1 MRVAVTTHPNPSHLV
16 GALSAARVA
25 RRAGYEV
32 AVVSG
37 PGVTDLIEAA
47 GFPALTV
54 PSMRTIDE
62 LLSARAAAVGAA
74 APAPVAPRP
83 VGGRTSPVSAHPF
96 ITPHT
101 GRQAAEIVQLLRQWR
116 PTCILR
122 ECTELG
128 GYLAAESL
136 AVPYAT
142 VDIAPLSPCARPG
155 ALGELN
161 RLRAEFDL
169 PAVDD
174 PWHPVRPFRVGLVP
188 DVFYPAE
195 LRWPGATYYRPATED
210 EQADRAGAAGVSRPD
225 GDGPL
230 VLMSLGMN
238 APRFDPRAASLL
250 DAAIEALGQL
260 PVRAVVAIGSGQ
272 DPGGW
277 DGARAGNVRLESFVP
292 QRELLPHCD
301 LFITHGGFNGVREAI
316 DSGVPMVA
324 LPRFGDHPASAARL
338 ARLGVALEMDADAVT
353 PAALRAAV
361 AAVLRDPGYRDR
373 AADLRRRMR
382 ALPPLDRMAAD
393 LRSFVAAAAR

>member
-16 GALSAARVA
+16 GALAAARAA
-25 RRAGYEV
+25 RHAGYEV

-54 PSMRTIDE
+54 PSMQTIDE
-62 LLSARAAAVGAA
+62 LLSARAAAAQ
-74 APAPVAPRP
+74 APVAPRP
-83 VGGRTSPVSAHPF
+83 VGGGRSPASAHPF

-101 GRQAAEIVQLLRQWR
+101 GRQAAEVVELLRRWQ
-116 PTCILR
+116 PTCVLR

-128 GYLAAESL
+128 GYLAAETL
-136 AVPYAT
+136 GVPYAT
-142 VDIAPLSPCARPG
+142 VDIAPLSPCSRPG
-155 ALGELN
+155 ALDELN

-174 PWHPVRPFRVGLVP
+174 PWHPARPFRVGLVP
-188 DVFYPAE
+188 DIFYPAE
-195 LRWPGATYYRPATED
+195 LRWPSATYYRPATED
-210 EQADRAGAAGVSRPD
+210 EQVDRAAAAGVSGPD
-225 GDGPL
+225 GEEPL

-250 DAAIEALGQL
+250 DAAVEALGQL
-260 PVRAVVAIGSGQ
+260 PVRAVVAIGSGH
-272 DPGGW
+272 DPDGW
-277 DGARAGNVRLESFVP
+277 DGTRAANVRLESFVP
-292 QRELLPHCD
+292 QRQLLPSCD

-324 LPRFGDHPASAARL
+324 LPLFGDHPASAARL
-338 ARLGVALEMDADAVT
+338 ARLGVAVELDADAVT
-353 PAALRAAV
+353 AAALGAAMTT
-361 AAVLRDPGYRDR
+361 VLRDPGYRTR